1 MLFTELIGGIAI
13 LAGLYYIG
21 IIISRCIIL
30 SARRQE
36 VEMAEKEVN
45 IKKEQLRLLDGEVH
59 ELELIGEG
67 DEEFKEETKR
77 ITREKL
83 EVIIGE
89 KFEHKNRW

>member
-1 MLFTELIGGIAI
+1 MFFTELIGGIAI

-30 SARRQE
+30 SAKRQE